1 MKTVFYVK
9 LEKRNTVDHQSG
21 LRQFPRANSRC
32 ARYLIENLSCPRST
46 TNWNWLA
53 HLGLRPFASVKSGYN
68 YAHAKIP
75 DRNFAIALRGTRR
88 KLMEMDVIP
97 ADRRPP
103 EKEETWT
110 LAADQQDS
118 CVCFDGAV
126 DSKVKDAHNSE
137 KTQLKPPAEVISVD
151 AGDNVDN
158 TLPRSQETRKSK
170 TKKVKSYLKKCKG
183 ALSKGDENVADK
195 RRQENCTSWY
205 LDDVPTCV
213 SQQEDH
219 DEPPEKYTEFPEER
233 LKEAVRDV
241 ESVEDPVPETLEE
254 NFSRGENLEEI
265 PHDALTRLL
274 EEDRRADLS
283 RSRTSLYEDIKD
295 GNPEQPVSD
304 EKTPTKESELFR
316 DEEKQDAAISLET
329 LTTEDTNLNKCDSSD
344 TLIAEVPEATEIA
357 TDLNSELTIIVKEEE
372 EDAPKDP
379 ADEEILVPV
388 CCGRD
393 PVLLAGELTRL
404 AEVPW
409 VRASLFHLSLDERQR
424 SLEAVYSGAPRVSTK
439 CSEHPVYLCSI
450 TFTSDYR
457 LNRTSSVDAQKTIS
471 GEYGAGFIVIGG
483 NDGFTPPPPPPP
495 PTTTILFS

>member
-1 MKTVFYVK
+1 MPAIYHK
-9 LEKRNTVDHQSG
+9 LE
-21 LRQFPRANSRC
+21 L
-32 ARYLIENLSCPRST
+32 ARSPWPTSIRI
-46 TNWNWLA
+46 
-53 HLGLRPFASVKSGYN
+53 GQVGGYN
-68 YAHAKIP
+68 YKYAHAKIP

-126 DSKVKDAHNSE
+126 VDSKVKDGHSSE
-137 KTQLKPPAEVISVD
+137 KTQLKPLAEVISVD

-183 ALSKGDENVADK
+183 ALSKGDESVSADK

-205 LDDVPTCV
+205 LDDVSTCA

-219 DEPPEKYTEFPEER
+219 DEPPEKYTEFLEER
-233 LKEAVRDV
+233 LEEAVRDV

-254 NFSRGENLEEI
+254 NFLRGENFEET

-274 EEDRRADLS
+274 EEDRRTDLS
-283 RSRTSLYEDIKD
+283 GTSLYEDAKD
-295 GNPEQPVSD
+295 ANPERPVSD
-304 EKTPTKESELFR
+304 EKTPTKELELFR
-316 DEEKQDAAISLET
+316 DEEQKDAAISLET

-372 EDAPKDP
+372 GDAPKDP
-379 ADEEILVPV
+379 ADEEIIVPA
-388 CCGRD
+388 CCG
-393 PVLLAGELTRL
+393 
-404 AEVPW
+404 
-409 VRASLFHLSLDERQR
+409 R
-424 SLEAVYSGAPRVSTK
+424 SLEAVYSGAPL
-439 CSEHPVYLCSI
+439 EHPVYLCSI

-483 NDGFTPPPPPPP
+483 NDGFTPSPPPPP